1 MICCCVTSCSKMVW
15 LKTMTS
21 YCLSWLWAD
30 GAQLGSSLV
39 ISQAVRS
46 QMAAQPHWPDGSTG
60 LDGQRG
66 SLTHAWYLSAPSP
79 SHPRGASSPRPP
91 LYRVGFSQQSGLGQV
106 TLLTRRLGCKQ
117 QEAESPVQRRPPAG
131 TGRGSPPPHSSD

>member
-1 MICCCVTSCSKMVW
+1 MAQNNGF
-15 LKTMTS
+15 L
-21 YCLSWLWAD
+21 LSLMALWAD

-39 ISQAVRS
+39 ISQAVHS

-91 LYRVGFSQQSGLGQV
+91 LYREGFSQQSGLGQV
-106 TLLTRRLGCKQ
+106 TLLT
-117 QEAESPVQRRPPAG
+117 
-131 TGRGSPPPHSSD
+131 